1 MFCWTLMVNVL
12 LDSSTRSKYFATFP
26 SARLWRQQYFALSV
40 RVDSIFDYVYEH
52 DCVAELWMQVAD
64 QTSRLES
71 VRNPYTV
78 QIECTM
84 NTFLCQ

>member
-1 MFCWTLMVNVL
+1 MLELEV
-12 LDSSTRSKYFATFP
+12 
-26 SARLWRQQYFALSV
+26 
-40 RVDSIFDYVYEH
+40 DYVYEH

-71 VRNPYTV
+71 VRNPYAV

>member
-1 MFCWTLMVNVL
+1 M
-12 LDSSTRSKYFATFP
+12 
-26 SARLWRQQYFALSV
+26 
-40 RVDSIFDYVYEH
+40 YEH

-78 QIECTM
+78 PERMYHEYIFVSIGNANNKFSHIYIM
-84 NTFLCQ
+84 HSI